1 MSHKLTCI
9 ITGKTIT
16 VGNEYYDKKVQEYG
30 TEERYNSLYVSRQ
43 TKNLL
48 KRGYKIKEIKD
59 LLKVDPSLPEVSDK
73 LVKEILSVKDEEANT
88 YENSSTKKSDP
99 DVTVYIASLR

>member
-30 TEERYNSLYVSRQ
+30 SEEKYNSLYVSRQ
-43 TKNLL
+43 SKNLL
-48 KRGYKIKEIKD
+48 KRGYKIKEIRD
-59 LLKVDPSLPEVSDK
+59 LLKVDPSVPEVNDK
-73 LVKEILSVKDEEANT
+73 LIKEILSVKEEESTT
-88 YENSSTKKSDP
+88 YESTSTKKSDS
-99 DVTVYIASLR
+99 DVSEYISSLR